1 MKVLSYILW
10 RSRGSQQALVLYTGI
25 LNCMHPHPIWSHK
38 GHYSVLV
45 SLKHAWRVRKGANSK
60 HCCIKMVFPVL
71 KLAQKMLLLSSMHC
85 TNHTHA
91 HAHAHLLK
99 IILTAF
105 RTQEMQVIRWQ
116 P

>member
-1 MKVLSYILW
+1 MD
-10 RSRGSQQALVLYTGI
+10 
-25 LNCMHPHPIWSHK
+25 PDPIWSHK

-85 TNHTHA
+85 TNHTHTHTSFENNPDCIQNPGNA
-91 HAHAHLLK
+91 GHQMATIDPINKLL
-99 IILTAF
+99 L
-105 RTQEMQVIRWQ
+105 
-116 P
+116 